1 MLVIL
6 LYGWITFL
14 LDRWHRWRLMAM
26 PAERIDQ
33 PDFAVAWRDLAGFGG
48 IWRDLASFEFRHSE
62 TR

>member
-6 LYGWITFL
+6 LYEWITFL

-33 PDFAVAWRDLAGFGG
+33 PDFAVAWRDLARSGE
-48 IWRDLASFEFRHSE
+48 L
-62 TR
+62 